1 MSLIITKVVARDTRF
16 PLGPGAGSD
25 AVHLDAVYSYAVCE
39 LYTENQQKGSGLAFT
54 VGAGNELVCQAIE
67 FLAQELVGKDIDEL
81 MADFGEF
88 QRKLSNHT
96 QFRWIGPHKG
106 VVQLALGAITN
117 ACFDLWAKKKQVPL
131 WKLLL
136 DLSTEETIKL
146 LDFSYVEDV
155 LTKDEARVILNS
167 HAIDRHKREGVL
179 TENYQGYDTSI
190 GWFNYSDE
198 KVRENIKKSMA
209 AGFTSMKLKVGSPD
223 HERDLR
229 RAYMVRE
236 CAGDAATVM
245 LDCNQQWQLHESI
258 EFMMKAKDMNP
269 YWIEE
274 PTHPDDVLGHQTLA
288 RAISPIKVACG
299 EHVPNRVIFKNYLQ
313 SNAMHFNQVD
323 AVRVGGISEF
333 LLISLMSRKY
343 NIPVVP
349 HVGDMGQIHQ
359 HLVLYNHIAMGHE
372 ALFLEHIPHLQEHF
386 VQPCQIVDGRYIT
399 PQDVGAS
406 SDLKCLQNDQIQ
418 VGV

>member
-1 MSLIITKVVARDTRF
+1 MSLTIRKVVSQDARF

-39 LYTENQQKGSGLAFT
+39 LYTDGQEKGSGLAFT

-67 FLAQELVGKDIDEL
+67 FLGQELIGKDLNEL

-117 ACFDLWAKKKQVPL
+117 ACFDLWAKDKGVPL

-136 DLSTEETIKL
+136 DLNTEETIKL
-146 LDFSYVEDV
+146 MDFSYAEDV
-155 LTKDEARVILNS
+155 LTKDEARAILNS
-167 HAIDRHKREGVL
+167 HAIDRHKREGIIS
-179 TENYQGYDTSI
+179 ENYCGYDTSI

-223 HERDLR
+223 HARDLR

-236 CAGDAATVM
+236 CAGDSATVM

-258 EFMMKAKDMNP
+258 AFMMKAKDMNP

-333 LLISLMSRKY
+333 LLISLMSRKF

-372 ALFLEHIPHLQEHF
+372 ALFLEYIPHLQKHF
-386 VQPCQIVDGRYIT
+386 VNPCKIEGGRYIT
-399 PQDVGAS
+399 PQDIGAS
-406 SDLKCLQNDQIQ
+406 SDLKCLQNESVKVAI
-418 VGV
+418 